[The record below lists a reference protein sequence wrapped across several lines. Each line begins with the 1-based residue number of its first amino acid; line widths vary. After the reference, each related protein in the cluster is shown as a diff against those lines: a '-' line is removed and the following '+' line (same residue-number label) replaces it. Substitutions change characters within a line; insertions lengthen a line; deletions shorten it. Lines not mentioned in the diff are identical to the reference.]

1 MRAVIKSQPKPGFE
15 LVSDYPDPTPGPTDV
30 LVEVHSASICGTDRE
45 LYDWTEAGQAF
56 GSTLPVVQG
65 HEGSGTVIS
74 VGTGVAGLSVG
85 DRVAFESHVV
95 CATCRECRSGRAEFC
110 PNTKIIGMH
119 LDGLFAEYAAIPAHA
134 CYPLPENISLEC
146 GALMES
152 AGVAAHAMQRTDFRV
167 SGSNV
172 LVSGLGPV
180 GLAIGVMA
188 KKLGAKSV
196 FGIEPNDYRR
206 QFAQN
211 LGITAAAPGAE
222 SPREMFDVNG
232 FDVSFEASGARG
244 TLPTLI
250 ENASTGS
257 IVMAIAH
264 PGADVPVNV
273 SSHINKRGVV
283 LQGIFG
289 RKIWES
295 WQLLAELQQERVVDL
310 NEFITHRVKLEDH
323 DDAMDLLHGDAC
335 KVLFQPHL

>member
-15 LVSDYPDPTPGPTDV
+15 FVADYPDPTAGPTD
-30 LVEVHSASICGTDRE
+30 LLIEVHSASICGTDRE
-45 LYDWTEAGQAF
+45 LYDWTTSGQSF

-65 HEGSGTVIS
+65 HEGSGTVVAVGNS
-74 VGTGVAGLSVG
+74 VTGFDVG

-95 CATCRECRSGRAEFC
+95 CGACRECRSGRAEFC

-119 LDGLFAEYAAIPAHA
+119 LDGLFADYAAIPAHA
-134 CYPLPENISLEC
+134 CYPLPENINLEC

-152 AGVAAHAMQRTDFRV
+152 AGVAAHAMQRTNFRV

-188 KKLGAKSV
+188 SKLGAKKV
-196 FGIEPNDYRR
+196 FGIEPNEYRR
-206 QFAQN
+206 QFAED
-211 LGITAAAPGAE
+211 LGITALAPGDQ
-222 SPREMFDVNG
+222 SPKDMFEVSG

-250 ENASTGS
+250 ENASTDS

-264 PGADVPVNV
+264 PGADVPVEV
-273 SSHINKRGVV
+273 SRHINKRGVV

-295 WQLLAELQQERVVDL
+295 WELLAELQQEGIVAL
-310 NEFITHRVKLEDH
+310 NEFITHRVKLENYDE
-323 DDAMDLLHGDAC
+323 AMDLLHGEAC
-335 KVLFQPHL
+335 KVLLQPNL